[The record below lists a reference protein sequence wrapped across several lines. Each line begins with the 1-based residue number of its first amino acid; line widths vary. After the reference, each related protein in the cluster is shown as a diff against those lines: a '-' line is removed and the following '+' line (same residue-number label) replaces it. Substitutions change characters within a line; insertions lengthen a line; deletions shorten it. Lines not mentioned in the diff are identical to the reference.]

1 MKTFK
6 SLAIVLGFSLI
17 LLSST
22 LKADEWDKETKVTFS
37 GPVQIQNTQLPA
49 GTYVFKLADTSDRH
63 IVQIFNEDQTQ
74 VLATIIAIPDYR
86 VTPTD
91 NTVVKFAET
100 SESSQVAG
108 TVPESGIPI
117 KEWFYP
123 GENSGQEFKVAPI
136 EAAVQPAP
144 AVTPEAP
151 PAAPPAPPAAAA
163 PSAPPAETPRAEA
176 EAPAEP
182 ATPQAQAEPA
192 QAPPATDQP
201 ATEPSQLPKTA
212 SQIPLIGLMGMM
224 SLAAAASL
232 RIFLKRSA

>member
-6 SLAIVLGFSLI
+6 SLAVVLGMSLF

-22 LKADEWDKETKVTFS
+22 LMADEWDKETKVTFS

-49 GTYVFKLADTSDRH
+49 GTYVFKLADTADRH

-100 SESSQVAG
+100 GESSQTAG
-108 TVPESGIPI
+108 TVPDNGIPI

-123 GENSGQEFKVAPI
+123 GDNFGNEFKVVPTQT
-136 EAAVQPAP
+136 AA

-151 PAAPPAPPAAAA
+151 PAAAAPAA
-163 PSAPPAETPRAEA
+163 PSAETPQPEA
-176 EAPAEP
+176 TPEP
-182 ATPQAQAEPA
+182 AAPQAQAETPPSPPTTA
-192 QAPPATDQP
+192 QPPAEP
-201 ATEPSQLPKTA
+201 AELPKTA
-212 SQIPLIGLMGMM
+212 SEMPLVGLLGLA
-224 SLAAAASL
+224 SLVAAASV
-232 RIFLKRSA
+232 RAFLKLSA